1 MNDGIKE
8 FYGRNIK
15 EEIARMEK
23 TSDILLKIVEQQ
35 DRIIEEVAR
44 LSLSPLGRFLFDH
57 SKKIRRMETDK
68 YKIVH
73 NHTGYDIKQKKDGT
87 IVATVEQKQ
96 INITLGRY

>member
-1 MNDGIKE
+1 MNDEMKA

-23 TSDILLKIVEQQ
+23 THAILSKITEQQ
-35 DRIIEEVAR
+35 EMIIEEVAR
-44 LSLSPLGRFLFDH
+44 LSLSFLGRFLFDC
-57 SKKIRRMETDK
+57 SKKIRRIKTNK

-73 NHTGYDIKQKKDGT
+73 NHTGYDIKRKKDGS

-96 INITLGRY
+96 INITLGRC